1 MEFWA
6 TLIFGFIGSVIASIL
21 ASTGLWSL
29 IQKKLDKKDAK
40 SKMLR
45 GLGHDRIMDLG
56 MKYIQ
61 RGYITPDE
69 YENLVDY
76 LYGPYEALHGNGSAA
91 RIINEVKRLPVKE
104 RYVVGKRSQKP
115 DE

>member
-1 MEFWA
+1 MEFWIP
-6 TLIFGFIGSVIASIL
+6 LIFGFLGSIL

-29 IQKKLDKKDAK
+29 IQNRLNRKDKK
-40 SKMLR
+40 SKMLK

-56 MKYIQ
+56 KKYIK

-76 LYGPYEALHGNGSAA
+76 LYRPYADLGGNGSAA
-91 RIINEVKRLPVKE
+91 RIIEEVKRLPIHDAPIA
-104 RYVVGKRSQKP
+104 RKRSQKP
-115 DE
+115 KD

>member
-1 MEFWA
+1 MEFWVP
-6 TLIFGFIGSVIASIL
+6 LILGFISSIL

-29 IQKKLDKKDAK
+29 IQNRLNHRDVR
-40 SKMLR
+40 SKMLK

-56 MKYIQ
+56 KRYIK

-76 LYGPYEALHGNGSAA
+76 LWTPYSDLGGNGSAA
-91 RIINEVKRLPVKE
+91 RIIEEVKRLPI
-104 RYVVGKRSQKP
+104 QDKP
-115 DE
+115 ITKKKKSET